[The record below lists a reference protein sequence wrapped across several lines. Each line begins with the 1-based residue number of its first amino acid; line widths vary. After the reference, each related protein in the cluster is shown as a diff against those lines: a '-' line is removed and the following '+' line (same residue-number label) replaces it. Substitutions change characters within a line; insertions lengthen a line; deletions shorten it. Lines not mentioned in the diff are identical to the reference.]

1 MTNWEEGCTKEFGGR
16 HMGLIPMCVFHSHQT
31 QTPPTFTTKNSERER
46 KEGKKKRTKRGRR
59 RRERKLGK
67 LNPKTRRS
75 H

>member
-46 KEGKKKRTKRGRR
+46 EK
-59 RRERKLGK
+59 RERRKEQREEGEEEKGNLE
-67 LNPKTRRS
+67 N
-75 H
+75 

>member
-46 KEGKKKRTKRGRR
+46 EERGKEEKNKERKEKKRKET
-59 RRERKLGK
+59 
-67 LNPKTRRS
+67 
-75 H
+75 